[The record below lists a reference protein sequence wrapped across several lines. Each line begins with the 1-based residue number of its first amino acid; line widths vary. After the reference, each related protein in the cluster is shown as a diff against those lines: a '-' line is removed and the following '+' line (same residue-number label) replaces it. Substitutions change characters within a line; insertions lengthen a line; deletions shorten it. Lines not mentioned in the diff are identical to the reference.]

1 MRETIKRL
9 GAKVLDVI
17 YPRVCPVCRD
27 VVTPKGELICP
38 DCREKL
44 SYVTEPMCMCC
55 GRPIVS
61 EQEEFCNGCGQRKF
75 SYARGFAVLAYDDVM
90 QQAIADFKYR
100 NRKQTA
106 EFFAAEM
113 AAAFR
118 RKMCGLG
125 IAAFVPVPIH
135 SARKRYRGYNQAE
148 VLCRML
154 AGETGIPM
162 QELLVRNKKTTPQKE
177 LNALDR
183 LRNLETA
190 ISLNPMLQ
198 ENKIPETVALVDD
211 IYTTGSTAEACT
223 RVLLRAGV
231 DKVYLFNLCI
241 VTEREKHD
249 KGKGW

>member
-1 MRETIKRL
+1 M
-9 GAKVLDVI
+9 
-17 YPRVCPVCRD
+17 
-27 VVTPKGELICP
+27 
-38 DCREKL
+38 
-44 SYVTEPMCMCC
+44 TEPMCMCC

-75 SYARGFAVLAYDDVM
+75 SYERGFAVLAYDDVM